1 MSFRS
6 KKLLQSARDQSCVLC
21 GRNDGTT
28 VAAHVRSVQLGSG
41 TGIKAPD
48 CLTAWLCHEC
58 HDGVDGRRGNMS
70 RDDRERVMLFAFART
85 VVRWFEQGIV
95 VVK

>member
-1 MSFRS
+1 MSYRN
-6 KKLLQSARDQSCVLC
+6 KKLLNAARDQACQLC

-41 TGIKAPD
+41 TSIKAPD

-58 HDGVDGRRGNMS
+58 HDGVDGRRGNLNKEE
-70 RDDRERVMLFAFART
+70 RERIWFVAFAKT
-85 VVRWFEQGIV
+85 VVQWFEQGIV
-95 VVK
+95 EVR